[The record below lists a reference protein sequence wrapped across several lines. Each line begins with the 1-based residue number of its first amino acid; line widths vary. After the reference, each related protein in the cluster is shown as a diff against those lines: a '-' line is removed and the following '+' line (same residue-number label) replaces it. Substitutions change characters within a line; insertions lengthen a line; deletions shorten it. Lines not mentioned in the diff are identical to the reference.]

1 MQTTKEILVETGN
14 LKVAD
19 GANTLTTRALGSC
32 VAITLY
38 DKTKKI
44 GGMVHFILPEN
55 PGGKKR
61 EKYADTG
68 IKLLLEKMIEEE
80 ARKENLVA
88 KMIGGAIMFGE
99 FTDDVENSIGK
110 RNVKKAKNV
119 LRELGIKLTAH
130 DTGGDYGRS
139 VKFHLSD
146 GKVYINSYKTGVKII

>member
-14 LKVAD
+14 LKVSN
-19 GANTLTTRALGSC
+19 GFNTLTTRALGSC

-38 DKTKKI
+38 DKTKKF

-55 PGGKKR
+55 PGGKKKG
-61 EKYADTG
+61 KYADTG
-68 IKLLLEKMIEEE
+68 IKLLLEKMIEGE

-88 KMIGGAIMFGE
+88 KMIGGAIMFAE

-119 LRELGIKLTAH
+119 LRELGIKLTAY

>member
-1 MQTTKEILVETGN
+1 MQTIKEIVVETGS
-14 LKVAD
+14 LKISD
-19 GANTLTTRALGSC
+19 GTNTLTTRALGSC

-38 DKTKKI
+38 DKTKKL
-44 GGMVHFILPEN
+44 GGMIHFILPAN
-55 PGGKKR
+55 PGGKKK

-68 IKLLLEKMIEEE
+68 IKLLLERMIKED

-99 FTDDVENSIGK
+99 FTDDIENSIGR

-119 LRELGIKLTAH
+119 LRELGIKLAAH

-139 VKFHLSD
+139 VKFYLSD
-146 GKVYINSYKTGVKII
+146 GKVHINSYKTGVKII